1 MLALIGVLGILL
13 FIYLLSSNKT
23 LMTAAFIVPIV
34 LIPVLCGVSLADM
47 SSYITT
53 GISNTAVLG
62 IMAAFA
68 ILFFT
73 LMNQL
78 GVFDVIVGTI
88 TKHMKAK
95 VYSVFVATFFV
106 AIASHLDGQAPSTIL
121 VTIPA
126 MYPVFKKLKIR
137 PVILA
142 YILSIAVGI
151 WNFLPWGAVNLTNSV
166 VMNLDVLSIWNLLCP
181 SVLIMSIIALIV
193 LFFTAK
199 REEKRIAEGKNDS
212 VVYSGLFAEQESEL
226 TDRAKKLLPF
236 NVILT
241 ILTIVVLFF
250 NLVNTAVVFMI
261 SYTIAVMVNF
271 KTQKEAMKHF
281 NANAS
286 TALMIAL
293 AMILGG
299 IFGNVLNS
307 CGVLTAMINALVAVF
322 PDAWSPW
329 LLPIFGILSFPLG
342 WLLALTAYHFGV
354 LPVIHG
360 VAANYGYTALQSV
373 AALGPGYSMTYMVCP
388 MMPSTYLL
396 LGVLNIDL
404 KEHCKYCLP
413 RLFLLSLVFLIV
425 NILLGTV
432 PIVWK

>member
-1 MLALIGVLGILL
+1 MLVLIGVFGILL
-13 FIYLLSSNKT
+13 FIYLLGSNKT
-23 LMTAAFIVPIV
+23 LMIAAFIVPIV
-34 LIPVLCGVSLADM
+34 LIPVLCGISLKDM
-47 SSYITT
+47 SSYITS

-88 TKHMKAK
+88 TRRMKAN
-95 VYSVFVATFFV
+95 VYSVFAAAFFV

-126 MYPVFKKLKIR
+126 LYPVFKKMKIR
-137 PVILA
+137 PVMLA

-166 VMNLDVLSIWNLLCP
+166 VMNLDVLSIWKLLCP
-181 SVLIMSIIALIV
+181 SVLIMSVIALIV
-193 LFFTAK
+193 LFFAAK
-199 REEKRIAEGKNDS
+199 KEEKRIAEGKNDD
-212 VVYSGLFAEQESEL
+212 VVYSGLFAQKEEEL
-226 TDRAKKLLPF
+226 GERAKKLLPF

-241 ILTIVVLFF
+241 VCTIAVLFL
-250 NLVNTAVVFMI
+250 NLVNTAVVFMV
-261 SYTIAVMVNF
+261 SYTIAVLVNF
-271 KTQKEAMKHF
+271 KTQKEGMKHF
-281 NANAS
+281 GENAS

-307 CGVLTAMINALVAVF
+307 CGVLEAMISALVAVF
-322 PDAWSPW
+322 PEAWSPW
-329 LLPIFGILSFPLG
+329 LLPIFGVLSFPLG
-342 WLLALTAYHFGV
+342 CLLALTAYHFGV

-360 VAANYGYTALQSV
+360 VAANYGYSALQSV
-373 AALGPGYSMTYMVCP
+373 AALAPGYSMSYMVCP

-404 KEHCKYCLP
+404 KEHCRYCLP
-413 RLFLLSLVFLIV
+413 RLFFLSLVFLIV

-432 PIVWK
+432 PIL